1 MQRKGK
7 SNLDSASNHSIN
19 SVVPT
24 APNTDDLD
32 TSTLNAW
39 TQKPWQSSF
48 SDRTQIPQHQKRNPQ
63 P

>member
-1 MQRKGK
+1 MLTTPFAFSEQFFSQLKIQSTGPEMQRKGK

-32 TSTLNAW
+32 TSTLNA
-39 TQKPWQSSF
+39 
-48 SDRTQIPQHQKRNPQ
+48 
-63 P
+63 